1 MITFEEIKQKYL
13 NSNRISQFNK
23 VLLIL
28 NVSNIVDYKISTLN
42 PNDIRITLKF
52 VYWNPLTWIYLF
64 FMSFIQL
71 SFSIFDGGVN
81 KFIKDAKSE
90 LKNGFME
97 FL

>member
-81 KFIKDAKSE
+81 KFIKDAKRE